1 MAIATKAKPKTI
13 QHKKRV
19 AAHHR
24 QTKHYVKS
32 YWPYL
37 PMVAVIAAGLFV
49 NTLLA
54 RPVTVLGEQT
64 NLSQQALLDAT
75 NNNRQTN
82 QRSGLSLNL
91 QLGRAAQD
99 KANDMVAENYWSHTS
114 PDGAK
119 PWRFITAAG
128 YQYQTAGENLAY
140 GFDTASAITNAW
152 MHSKQHRANMLDI
165 SYSEV
170 GFGVAQAGNYL
181 GHGPETIVVAI
192 YASPA
197 GGVVSPAST
206 TMPIEA
212 DAVSRLQ
219 SMAAPAASG
228 FIVGVIGSLA
238 IVAVLVRHGIVW
250 RKLIS
255 RGELFVLHHPMLD
268 TLFITIA
275 VVAVLLSTSTGFIH

>member
-1 MAIATKAKPKTI
+1 MAIATKAKPKTV

-19 AAHHR
+19 AAHHH

-37 PMVAVIAAGLFV
+37 PMVAIIAAGLFV
-49 NTLLA
+49 NTLLNHT
-54 RPVTVLGEQT
+54 VTVLGEQT

-75 NNNRQTN
+75 NSNRISN
-82 QRSGLSLNL
+82 QRGNLSLNL
-91 QLGRAAQD
+91 QLERAAQD

-119 PWRFITAAG
+119 PWRFITASG

-140 GFDTASAITNAW
+140 GFDTANAITNAW
-152 MHSKQHRANMLDI
+152 MHSQQHKANMLDA

-181 GHGPETIVVAI
+181 GHGPETIVVAL

-238 IVAVLVRHGIVW
+238 VIAILIRHGIAW

-268 TLFITIA
+268 MLFVSIA
-275 VVAVLLSTSTGFIH
+275 VIAVLLSTAAGSIY

>member
-1 MAIATKAKPKTI
+1 MAIATKVKPKTV

-19 AAHHR
+19 AAHHH
-24 QTKHYVKS
+24 QTKHYMKS

-37 PMVAVIAAGLFV
+37 PMVAVIAAGLFI
-49 NTLLA
+49 NTLLS

-75 NNNRQTN
+75 NSSRAAN
-82 QRSGLSLNL
+82 QRSNISLNL
-91 QLGRAAQD
+91 QLERAAQD
-99 KANDMVAENYWSHTS
+99 KANDMVAENYWAHTS

-140 GFDTASAITNAW
+140 GFDTAAAITNAW
-152 MHSKQHRANMLDI
+152 MHSKQHRANMLDS

-181 GHGPETIVVAI
+181 GHGPETIVVAL

-206 TMPIEA
+206 TMPLEA

-238 IVAVLVRHGIVW
+238 VVAVLIRHGIAW
-250 RKLIS
+250 RKLVS
-255 RGELFVLHHPMLD
+255 RGELFVLHHPLLD
-268 TLFITIA
+268 TLFVAIA
-275 VVAVLLSTSTGFIH
+275 VISILLSTSTGFIH